1 MHIIHIVGA
10 RPNFI
15 KLAPVW
21 RALRQYSAI
30 KQSVVHTGQ
39 HYDYELSGV
48 FFQQLEIPPAEI
60 NLEVGSASHAQQTA
74 QIMLRLEP
82 VIMERRPDLML
93 VYGDV
98 NSTMAAALVC
108 SKLHVRVGHVEAGL
122 RSRDRSMPE
131 ETNRIVTDQ
140 LSDFLFTPSEDGD
153 ANLQAEGISPEKI
166 HRVGNVMIDSLV
178 GLLPAAKQCNLN
190 GFPLK
195 YILLTL
201 HRPSNVDDEGILKGI
216 LSSLT
221 EIGKQIPIVFPAHPR
236 TQQRMKDFGVVTENF
251 KVCPPLSYM
260 EFLALELRAVA
271 VVTDSGG
278 IQEETTYLNVPCL
291 TVRENTERPITV
303 STGTNTLVGRDGDK
317 LHEEL
322 LKILSGD
329 AKKGAIP
336 PLWDG
341 HAGDRIAKLIQAL

>member
-1 MHIIHIVGA
+1 
-10 RPNFI
+10 
-15 KLAPVW
+15 
-21 RALRQYSAI
+21 
-30 KQSVVHTGQ
+30 
-39 HYDYELSGV
+39 
-48 FFQQLEIPPAEI
+48 
-60 NLEVGSASHAQQTA
+60 
-74 QIMLRLEP
+74 MLRLEP

-178 GLLPAAKQCNLN
+178 GLLSAAKQCNLN
-190 GFPLK
+190 GFPPK

-221 EIGKQIPIVFPAHPR
+221 EVGKQIPIVFPAHPR